1 MTASPVPRPGSPT
14 TRIGIIGSGHVGA
27 TFAYALLRSGVAA
40 EIVLLD
46 ADRDRAEGE
55 VMDLVHAAPFERPT
69 RIHAGDW
76 DDLAGAAVVVMAAGS
91 GQRPGQTRLDLARRN
106 AAVVADIAPRV
117 AAVAP
122 DTILLLATNP
132 VDVLT
137 HVALATSGL
146 PATRVIGSGTL
157 LDTARFRALLADAL
171 DVDPRSVHA
180 VVVGEHGDSEVPVWS
195 LANVAGMRIRDAFTA
210 HGEPDPDAV
219 MADIFARTRDAAYRI
234 IERKGATYYAIASGL
249 VRVIEAIVRDQRTV
263 LTVSSLVDGAYGLHD
278 VCLSLPAVVGRNGI
292 ERVLPI
298 ELDGAELAGLRRSA
312 SVVRH
317 AIEELASGEVAGP

>member
-1 MTASPVPRPGSPT
+1 V
-14 TRIGIIGSGHVGA
+14 IGAGHVGA
-27 TFAYALLRSGVAA
+27 TFAYALLRSGLAA
-40 EIVLLD
+40 EIVLVD
-46 ADRDRAEGE
+46 ADRERAEGE

-69 RIHAGDW
+69 RVHAGGW
-76 DDLAGAAVVVMAAGS
+76 DDLAGSAVVVIAAGS

-106 AAVVADIAPRV
+106 AAVVTDIAPRV

-137 HVALATSGL
+137 HVALRTSGL

-157 LDTARFRALLADAL
+157 LDTARFRALLAESL

-180 VVVGEHGDSEVPVWS
+180 FIVGEHGDSEVPVWS
-195 LANVAGMRIRDAFTA
+195 TANVAGMRLHEYFAA
-210 HGEPDPDAV
+210 HGRPYPEAE
-219 MADIFARTRDAAYRI
+219 MAGIFAATRDAAYRI

-263 LTVSSLVDGAYGLHD
+263 LSVSSLVDGAYGLHD
-278 VCLSLPAVVGRNGI
+278 VCISLPAVVGRNGI
-292 ERVLPI
+292 ERVLPLA
-298 ELDGAELAGLRRSA
+298 LDDTELAGLRRSA
-312 SVVRH
+312 AVVRH
-317 AIEELASGEVAGP
+317 AIDEIAAAEPAGT